1 MSTDQLLY
9 GAAMVLA
16 GLLVWRFSVQYDQFL
31 EEHRE
36 RTGFSAGR
44 SSRHLTESAPTPTAP
59 NSKPSKSSS

>member
-1 MSTDQLLY
+1 MSTDQLIY

-36 RTGFSAGR
+36 R
-44 SSRHLTESAPTPTAP
+44 SRISIGGKPRRQPGSAPSPPQP
-59 NSKPSKSSS
+59 NSTPSKS